1 MGLTTAQLSARAE
14 LAALMCSAGVPV
26 LIEI

>member
-14 LAALMCSAGVPV
+14 LAALMRSAGVPV